1 MNSLKKKH
9 GHQSPL
15 PLQQR
20 KPLEFSLSSSK
31 KNSPQNIDKNN
42 KDNILH
48 KSNEIFK
55 DSKIKDKLVGYFH
68 KTRENKEKLK
78 SMVLKVN
85 NQLKL
90 KDESEDDSQESEK
103 EGYNEQLSK
112 VYIDILLYILLDVED
127 IKQMKARNKLN
138 LLKKNN
144 ILRRVKNN

>member
-1 MNSLKKKH
+1 
-9 GHQSPL
+9 
-15 PLQQR
+15 
-20 KPLEFSLSSSK
+20 
-31 KNSPQNIDKNN
+31 
-42 KDNILH
+42 
-48 KSNEIFK
+48 
-55 DSKIKDKLVGYFH
+55 
-68 KTRENKEKLK
+68 
-78 SMVLKVN
+78 MVLKVN